1 MRGKLLIRERLLFN
15 STSHSW
21 KMMNFI
27 FKTGNE
33 RKEEPRVISDL
44 SEKFINATNKNI
56 NMYLN
61 TYTDMYLN
69 KYTMLHTSTTYIH
82 FN

>member
-69 KYTMLHTSTTYIH
+69 KYTMLHTSTTYLH

>member
-21 KMMNFI
+21 KMMSFI

-69 KYTMLHTSTTYIH
+69 KYTMLHTSTTYLH